1 MIEGITVLNVES
13 INRMPVYFWII
24 MLAIIIITLS
34 FCISELCIIG
44 FILGMV
50 LTIITC
56 TLTEPVPTGRY
67 QYEVTIDDTVSMT
80 KLYEKYEVVEQR
92 GDIWVLEDKEK

>member
-24 MLAIIIITLS
+24 MLAIIIISLA

-50 LTIITC
+50 LTVITC
-56 TLTEPVPTGRY
+56 AFTEPVPTGQY
-67 QYEVTIDDTVSMT
+67 QYEVTINDTVSMT

-92 GDIWVLEDKEK
+92 GDIWVLEDKE